1 MSDTMLPTA
10 IRRRLEVLTA
20 VGLATVSP
28 PTDPTGPT
36 AADPTATDTTP
47 SDDGGDRR
55 GG

>member
-36 AADPTATDTTP
+36 AADVTDSTP
-47 SDDGGDRR
+47 PDGGGDGR
-55 GG
+55 GR

>member
-1 MSDTMLPTA
+1 MSDTMLPKA

-36 AADPTATDTTP
+36 AADATDSRP
-47 SDDGGDRR
+47 PDGGESR
-55 GG
+55 GR

>member
-1 MSDTMLPTA
+1 MSDTMLPKA

-36 AADPTATDTTP
+36 AADVIESGPL
-47 SDDGGDRR
+47 DDGGESR
-55 GG
+55 GR